1 MDKDVEE
8 FIEDLHAVL
17 AGEEVASDEEGENL
31 GETRIHKFDEEE
43 FEKERIKV
51 GYFDRCGWFSVAI
64 EGEKRR
70 IVIPKGKA
78 EEASEVLD
86 VILGKRE

>member
-1 MDKDVEE
+1 VKCR
-8 FIEDLHAVL
+8 
-17 AGEEVASDEEGENL
+17 G
-31 GETRIHKFDEEE
+31 
-43 FEKERIKV
+43 EKEKIKV
-51 GYFDRCGWFSVAI
+51 GYFDRCGWFSVVI

-86 VILGKRE
+86 VILGSRE